1 MKVAYALVFLLLT
14 SLTGCLQEE
23 AQQLSAE
30 DPVMEAEQTELVDS
44 YQFDNLFPMGHGN
57 TTELYFENGTE
68 INLTLFARFHEP
80 LAWEQGYVNV
90 SIVGPGINVSVQ
102 HNTNVTT
109 YNWTV
114 NASGNHTI
122 EVLSEGSD
130 DQTDNLPGDAYIA
143 EFNITVWRVV
153 E

>member
-23 AQQLSAE
+23 AQQLPAE
-30 DPVMEAEQTELVDS
+30 TPIMEAEQTDLMRS

-90 SIVGPGINVSVQ
+90 SITGPGINVSVQ
-102 HNTNVTT
+102 QNTNATT

>member
-23 AQQLSAE
+23 AQSL
-30 DPVMEAEQTELVDS
+30 DPYPDVYEAEQTNLTHA
-44 YQFDNLFPMGHGN
+44 YQFDNLLPMGHGN

-68 INLTLFARFHEP
+68 INLTLWARFHEP

-90 SIVGPGINVSVQ
+90 SITGPGLNVSVQ
-102 HNTNVTT
+102 QNTNVIT

-114 NASGNHTI
+114 NASGNHTLQ
-122 EVLSEGSD
+122 VLSEGSD
-130 DQTDNLPGDAYIA
+130 NQTDNLPGDAYIA

>member
-23 AQQLSAE
+23 VQPLSAE
-30 DPVMEAEQTELVDS
+30 EPIMESEKTALT
-44 YQFDNLFPMGHGN
+44 YGHQFDNLLPMGQGN
-57 TTELYFENGTE
+57 STELYFENGTE

-90 SIVGPGINVSVQ
+90 SIIGPGINVSVQ
-102 HNTNVTT
+102 QNTDVIT

-130 DQTDNLPGDAYIA
+130 NQTDNLPGDAYIA

>member
-23 AQQLSAE
+23 IQPLSAE
-30 DPVMEAEQTELVDS
+30 DPIMEAEKTELVHS
-44 YQFDNLFPMGHGN
+44 YQFDNLFPMGQGN
-57 TTELYFENGTE
+57 TTELYLENGTE
-68 INLTLFARFHEP
+68 VNLTLWARFHEP

-90 SIVGPGINVSVQ
+90 SISGPGLNVSVQ
-102 HNTNVTT
+102 NNSNVTN
-109 YNWTV
+109 YLWMINV
-114 NASGNHTI
+114 SGNHTI

>member
-23 AQQLSAE
+23 AQHLSVE
-30 DPVMEAEQTELVDS
+30 DPVMEAEQSEFS
-44 YQFDNLFPMGHGN
+44 NAYQFDNLFPMGYGN

-68 INLTLFARFHEP
+68 LNLTLWARFHEP
-80 LAWEQGYVNV
+80 VAWEQGYVNV
-90 SIVGPGINVSVQ
+90 SITGPGINVSVQ
-102 HNTNVTT
+102 QNSNVSNYT
-109 YNWTV
+109 WVV
-114 NASGNHTI
+114 NGSGNHTI